1 MSRPSATGPRQ
12 LGAVEEW
19 GEKAEP
25 VRNIQRPKGSQVIE
39 ENVSVFGAIRGSL
52 DVGGAAKAI
61 RQSLD
66 GTRRSQ
72 DQKENISR
80 EASTVQRMSV
90 EIARISNDIAKR
102 SVKNGQD
109 TAHHQGPGTQHD
121 LHPFTLSL
129 SVLPPSCPGA
139 VAWLPFLG
147 LHSRWGAKE

>member
-1 MSRPSATGPRQ
+1 MSRPSTGPRP
-12 LGAVEEW
+12 LGAAEEW
-19 GEKAEP
+19 GDKAEP
-25 VRNIQRPKGSQVIE
+25 IRNIQRPKGSQVIE

-90 EIARISNDIAKR
+90 EIARISHDIAKR
-102 SVKNGQD
+102 WVQIFK
-109 TAHHQGPGTQHD
+109 T
-121 LHPFTLSL
+121 LHTTRIRALSTICI
-129 SVLPPSCPGA
+129 PSR
-139 VAWLPFLG
+139 
-147 LHSRWGAKE
+147 SR